1 MTNGLHS
8 VRGIRIRPRNEKD
21 PAAKAICVLIYASS
35 NDPHTCKPSSGCA
48 HTSLALGTY
57 CDDGNACSGPDRC
70 AMQQG
75 AATCVASAQLGC
87 DDSNPCTT
95 DSCTGTSC
103 GHAPLAAGA
112 PCSDGNACTTGDS
125 CQTPS
130 GTLVCTA
137 SGVVSCSD
145 GNPCTPDACNGSVG
159 CVVSTGSCDDSNPC
173 TSDACGGQGCSHAY
187 TPGLCAHLP
196 LNFAEPFDCGDTQWA
211 FTPAIAGATGQTKAL
226 WAVDTTPS
234 PPMPKSSGCTL
245 NFNDGTGTGG
255 HNSGAAVSSGSWDA
269 TGKTK
274 LTLTLQ
280 SWFDLRTA
288 PATDL
293 RIIEAS
299 ADGFATTPVAVTLD
313 NTGPIQNA

>member
-1 MTNGLHS
+1 M
-8 VRGIRIRPRNEKD
+8 
-21 PAAKAICVLIYASS
+21 
-35 NDPHTCKPSSGCA
+35 
-48 HTSLALGTY
+48 
-57 CDDGNACSGPDRC
+57 
-70 AMQQG
+70 
-75 AATCVASAQLGC
+75 
-87 DDSNPCTT
+87 
-95 DSCTGTSC
+95 
-103 GHAPLAAGA
+103 
-112 PCSDGNACTTGDS
+112 
-125 CQTPS
+125 
-130 GTLVCTA
+130 
-137 SGVVSCSD
+137 VSCSD

-226 WAVDTTPS
+226 WAIDGT
-234 PPMPKSSGCTL
+234 PMPPAAKSQSCSL
-245 NFNDGTGTGG
+245 NFNDGAGTGG
-255 HNSGAAVSSGSWDA
+255 HNSGSAVSNGSFDA

-274 LTLTLQ
+274 LTLTLW

-288 PATDL
+288 KVTDL

-313 NTGPIQNA
+313 NTAPIQTWSLVTVDLTPLAGKVFQVRFRFDGKTVEPVAWRSGWFVDDVLVVGE